1 MIPDRRKDRKEVI
14 LMELEKLKEQI
25 SEADRDIAEAFARR
39 MEAVKGI
46 AAYKKE
52 HGIAIEDTMD
62 EQKIIENGASEIS
75 NAEIRSYYV
84 PFIKSALDASKS
96 FQKTVMSGQRVAYC
110 GGMDPKDYS
119 VAGDAFPGATRVA
132 YPNYP
137 ATYQA
142 VVDGDCDVCVIPLEK
157 SNAGEIGQV
166 LDMMFEGDL
175 FINKMVTVE
184 NDDYTVRYAIMSR
197 VENETVR
204 EGADNRF
211 MMMFT
216 VKDEPGALA
225 KAINALSAYGH
236 NMSIMRSRHMR
247 DLPWN
252 YYFYVEAEGDITTET
267 GKKLFDDMKASC
279 QTVKSLGCYENA

>member
-1 MIPDRRKDRKEVI
+1 MDIEQLREEIRK
-14 LMELEKLKEQI
+14 
-25 SEADRDIAEAFARR
+25 ADRDIAEAFERR

-52 HGIAIEDTMD
+52 HGIAIEDTMN
-62 EQKIIENGASEIS
+62 EQQIIENGASEIG
-75 NAEIRSYYV
+75 NAEIRSYFV
-84 PFIKSALDASKS
+84 PFIKSALSASKS
-96 FQKTVMSGQRVAYC
+96 FQKTVMSGQRIAYC

-137 ATYQA
+137 ETYQA
-142 VVDGDCDVCVIPLEK
+142 VVDGECDICVIPFEK

-175 FINKMVTVE
+175 FINKIVTAE
-184 NDDYTVRYAIMSR
+184 NGDYTVRYAIMSR
-197 VENETVR
+197 AENETVMP
-204 EGADNRF
+204 GADNRF

-225 KAINALSAYGH
+225 RAINALSAYGH
-236 NMSIMRSRHMR
+236 NMSIMRSRHMK

-252 YYFYVEAEGDITTET
+252 YYFYVEAEGDVTTET
-267 GKKLFDDMKASC
+267 GRKMFEDMKSAC
-279 QTVKSLGCYENA
+279 QTVKFLGCYECV

>member
-1 MIPDRRKDRKEVI
+1 MDIEQLREEIRK
-14 LMELEKLKEQI
+14 
-25 SEADRDIAEAFARR
+25 ADRDIAEAFERR

-52 HGIAIEDTMD
+52 HGIAIEDTMN
-62 EQKIIENGASEIS
+62 EQQIIENGASEIG
-75 NAEIRSYYV
+75 NAEIRSYFV
-84 PFIKSALDASKS
+84 PFIKSALSASKS
-96 FQKTVMSGQRVAYC
+96 FQKTVMSGQRIAYC

-119 VAGDAFPGATRVA
+119 VAGESFPGAARVA

-137 ATYQA
+137 ETYQA
-142 VVDGDCDVCVIPLEK
+142 VVDGECDICVIPFEK

-175 FINKMVTVE
+175 FINKIVTAE
-184 NDDYTVRYAIMSR
+184 NGDYTVRYAIMSR
-197 VENETVR
+197 AENETVMP
-204 EGADNRF
+204 GADNRF

-225 KAINALSAYGH
+225 RAINALSAYGH
-236 NMSIMRSRHMR
+236 NMSIMRSRHMK

-252 YYFYVEAEGDITTET
+252 YYFYVEAEGDVTTET
-267 GKKLFDDMKASC
+267 GRKMFEDMKSAC
-279 QTVKSLGCYENA
+279 QTVKFLGCYECV